1 MTVSLSQFFLSPSH
15 LVNSFGAQF
24 MERTENITAA
34 VRPRRSWR
42 VSFGGGLWESVRIAL
57 SSLRAN
63 KLRTVLTM
71 LGIIIGVASVVA
83 LMAIGNGAQAAI
95 TGQIA
100 GIGSNLLTIFPG
112 QRRGPGPGANAPSQN
127 LTLADAEALT
137 KPGALRDAVTI
148 APIFQ
153 GSAQIVAGSN
163 NIQSAV
169 VGVTPNYFTV
179 RNLAAARGHRA
190 GQQCR
195 RRSIWPS
202 ESGRAD
208 DSHPR
213 ANLPGDRYARGEGR
227 RRLRFGRRSTVRAAW
242 RSAAEAIRR
251 AQ

>member
-1 MTVSLSQFFLSPSH
+1 MEKLS
-15 LVNSFGAQF
+15 
-24 MERTENITAA
+24 MERTDRIPAIA
-34 VRPRRSWR
+34 RPRRR
-42 VSFGGGLWESVRIAL
+42 VRVNLSSGIWESVRIAL

-100 GIGSNLLTIFPG
+100 SIGSNLLTIFPG

-137 KPGALRDAVTI
+137 QPGVLRDVVTI

-153 GSAQIVAGSN
+153 GSSQIVAGSN

-169 VGVTPNYFTV
+169 VGVTPDYFTV
-179 RNLAAARGHRA
+179 RNLTIARGDALSEAQVRGQRA
-190 GQQCR
+190 VAVLG
-195 RRSIWPS
+195 S
-202 ESGRAD
+202 
-208 DSHPR
+208 
-213 ANLPGDRYARGEGR
+213 N
-227 RRLRFGRRSTVRAAW
+227 
-242 RSAAEAIRR
+242 
-251 AQ
+251 